1 MDSSFQNIVDN
12 FKHLFNRFY
21 QNYGPLQDNPESLF
35 EISSQETKNVNA
47 LEKVNINPTSSS
59 TKNSEP
65 VLESQEKTFTRGQN
79 LLSLKEVTVAEK
91 IDVTITTNAKAN
103 SNITPGKKLKET
115 RNIKKK
121 VVHIDL
127 KGSPPKLDYLLY
139 VMKLCKTFGA
149 EGFLIEYEDM
159 FPWDGKLKKL
169 RCKNAYSVDNI
180 KSITE
185 MAKKLDMIIIPLVQT
200 FGHMEFVLKHPEF
213 AKLRRNPSDE
223 KSICPIHNGSIA
235 LIQEMIDQVIVL
247 HPDSEWFHVGGDEVY
262 GLGTCM
268 LCRERIMSTTDLYIH
283 HMTQVFHYLALQKTS
298 SGGKVKAIIW
308 DDMIRRWP
316 VEKLKRFQNL
326 ATVMVWRYLPDIE
339 TGFPYSMWDRYK
351 DVFSPIWV
359 ASAFKGAEKQNSDY
373 VNPNPRINNHMN
385 WVKKMVDL
393 KEKGVNIEGIVL
405 TGWSRYDHRLPL
417 CETLPAGI
425 PVMALLLSATDTGD
439 INPVMQNVSR
449 ALGFQNNFLE
459 IGKYIIPYD
468 SENATFSGADVYSFV
483 AEFENA
489 LGSIRNAR
497 FNRNLKE
504 RKHIYLN
511 NKKNLEDMKQRLPEL
526 FKKYFFDDMI
536 DEWIKMKIDVNIRY
550 VEDQLHYTI
559 LLENQFKNSNKTS

>member
-1 MDSSFQNIVDN
+1 MDN
-12 FKHLFNRFY
+12 FKHSFNRFY
-21 QNYGPLQDNPESLF
+21 QNYGPLKDNPEILF
-35 EISSQETKNVNA
+35 EISSQETKNVTA
-47 LEKVNINPTSSS
+47 LEKLNINPTSSS

-65 VLESQEKTFTRGQN
+65 VLETKEKPFTTGQSLSSSEKT
-79 LLSLKEVTVAEK
+79 
-91 IDVTITTNAKAN
+91 DVTITTNAKAN

-115 RNIKKK
+115 RNIPKK

-139 VMKLCKTFGA
+139 VMKLSKTFGA
-149 EGFLIEYEDM
+149 DGFLIEYEDM

-169 RCKNAYSVDNI
+169 RCKNAYSKDNI

-223 KSICPIHNGSIA
+223 KSICPIQNGSIA

-247 HPDSEWFHVGGDEVY
+247 HPDSEWFHVGGDEVF

-268 LCRERIMSTTDLYIH
+268 SCREHIMSSTDLYIH
-283 HMTQVFHYLALQKTS
+283 HMTRVLHYLAVQKTS
-298 SGGKVKAIIW
+298 SGGKVNGIIW
-308 DDMIRRWP
+308 EDMIRRWP

-339 TGFPYSMWDRYK
+339 TGFPYDMWDRYK

-359 ASAFKGAEKQNSDY
+359 ASAFKGAEQQNSDY

-393 KEKGVNIEGIVL
+393 KKKDVNIEGIVL

-425 PVMALLLSATDTGD
+425 PIMALLLSATDIGD
-439 INPVMQNVSR
+439 IKLVVQNVSR
-449 ALGFQNNFLE
+449 ALGFQNNFIE
-459 IGKYIIPYD
+459 VGKYIIQYD
-468 SENATFSGADVYSFV
+468 SENAKFSGADVYSFV
-483 AEFENA
+483 AEFEST

-504 RKHIYLN
+504 RKQIYLN

-550 VEDQLHYTI
+550 VEDQLQYTI
-559 LLENQFKNSNKTS
+559 LLENQLKNSNKIS

>member
-1 MDSSFQNIVDN
+1 MDN
-12 FKHLFNRFY
+12 FKHSFNRFY
-21 QNYGPLQDNPESLF
+21 QNYGPLKDNPEILF
-35 EISSQETKNVNA
+35 EISSQETKNVTA
-47 LEKVNINPTSSS
+47 LEKLNINPTSSS

-65 VLESQEKTFTRGQN
+65 VLETKEKSFTTGQSLLSSEKTN
-79 LLSLKEVTVAEK
+79 
-91 IDVTITTNAKAN
+91 VTITTNAKAN

-115 RNIKKK
+115 RNIPKK

-139 VMKLCKTFGA
+139 VMKLSKTFGA
-149 EGFLIEYEDM
+149 DGFLIEYEDM

-169 RCKNAYSVDNI
+169 RCKNAYSKDNI

-223 KSICPIHNGSIA
+223 KSICPIQNGSIA

-247 HPDSEWFHVGGDEVY
+247 HPDSEWFHVGGDEVF

-268 LCRERIMSTTDLYIH
+268 SCREHIMSSTDLYIH
-283 HMTQVFHYLALQKTS
+283 HMTRVLHYLAVQKTS
-298 SGGKVKAIIW
+298 SGGKVNGIIW
-308 DDMIRRWP
+308 EDMIRRWP

-339 TGFPYSMWDRYK
+339 TGFPYDMWDRYK

-359 ASAFKGAEKQNSDY
+359 ASAFKGAEQQNSDY

-393 KEKGVNIEGIVL
+393 KKKDVNIEGIVL

-425 PVMALLLSATDTGD
+425 PIMALLLSATDIGD
-439 INPVMQNVSR
+439 IKLVVQNVSR

-459 IGKYIIPYD
+459 VGKYIIQYD
-468 SENATFSGADVYSFV
+468 SENAKFSGADVYSFV
-483 AEFENA
+483 AEFEST

-504 RKHIYLN
+504 RKQIYLN

-550 VEDQLHYTI
+550 VEDQLQYTI
-559 LLENQFKNSNKTS
+559 LLENQLKNSNKIS

>member
-1 MDSSFQNIVDN
+1 MDN
-12 FKHLFNRFY
+12 FKHSFNRFY
-21 QNYGPLQDNPESLF
+21 QNYGPLKDNPEILF
-35 EISSQETKNVNA
+35 EISSQETKNVTA
-47 LEKVNINPTSSS
+47 LEKLNINPTSSS

-65 VLESQEKTFTRGQN
+65 VLETKEKSFTTGQSLLSSEKTN
-79 LLSLKEVTVAEK
+79 
-91 IDVTITTNAKAN
+91 VTITTNAKAN

-115 RNIKKK
+115 RNILKK

-139 VMKLCKTFGA
+139 VMKLSKTFGA
-149 EGFLIEYEDM
+149 DGFLIEYEDM

-169 RCKNAYSVDNI
+169 RCKNAYSKDNI

-223 KSICPIHNGSIA
+223 KSICPIQNGSIA

-247 HPDSEWFHVGGDEVY
+247 HPDSEWFHVGGDEVF

-268 LCRERIMSTTDLYIH
+268 SCREHIMSSTDLYIH
-283 HMTQVFHYLALQKTS
+283 HMTRVLHYLAVQKTS
-298 SGGKVKAIIW
+298 SGGKVNGIIW
-308 DDMIRRWP
+308 EDMIRRWP
-316 VEKLKRFQNL
+316 VEKLIRFQNL

-339 TGFPYSMWDRYK
+339 TGFPYDMWDRYK

-359 ASAFKGAEKQNSDY
+359 ASAFKGAEQQNSDY

-393 KEKGVNIEGIVL
+393 KKKDVNIEGIVL

-425 PVMALLLSATDTGD
+425 PIMALLLSATDIGD
-439 INPVMQNVSR
+439 IKLVVQNVSR

-459 IGKYIIPYD
+459 VGKYIIQYD
-468 SENATFSGADVYSFV
+468 SENAKFSGADVYSFV
-483 AEFENA
+483 AEFEST

-504 RKHIYLN
+504 RKQIYLN

-550 VEDQLHYTI
+550 VEDQLQYTI
-559 LLENQFKNSNKTS
+559 LLENQLKNSNKIS